1 MDKIENEN
9 ELGEYGSDEGEKR
22 ERTLCGSW
30 GQKVG
35 VGGGSEVFGGD
46 DKWGWQDTGIGQEQG
61 WEGGKGYRGV
71 KRTSLEVEG
80 TTKQEETKL
89 QVYNSIVVPTLM
101 HGSEAWVV
109 NKQQES
115 AIHATEKK
123 VLRRITEKRMVD
135 RVRNEEIRD
144 ELQQEGVLEKG
155 KGVK

>member
-1 MDKIENEN
+1 
-9 ELGEYGSDEGEKR
+9 
-22 ERTLCGSW
+22 
-30 GQKVG
+30 
-35 VGGGSEVFGGD
+35 
-46 DKWGWQDTGIGQEQG
+46 
-61 WEGGKGYRGV
+61 
-71 KRTSLEVEG
+71 
-80 TTKQEETKL
+80 
-89 QVYNSIVVPTLM
+89 M